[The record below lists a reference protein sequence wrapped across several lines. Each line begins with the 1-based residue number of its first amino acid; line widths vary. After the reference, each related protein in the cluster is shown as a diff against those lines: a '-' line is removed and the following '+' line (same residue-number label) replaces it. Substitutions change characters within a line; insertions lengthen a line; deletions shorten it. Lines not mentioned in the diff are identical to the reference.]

1 MNTPR
6 AVAAGLIGTA
16 AMTALLLVEPSIG
29 LPKIAMGQVLGSS
42 LGLASALPSVGP
54 ALGWGLH
61 FIIGALLALVY
72 AGLLVSRLSGPPS
85 VRGVLYGLLV
95 FVLAQVV
102 FMPFVGGGSS
112 RVATSSSSSEAS
124 SGTSCMADSSAGS
137 TVRYRS
143 RHRPLMGDRPRRPL
157 RRGG

>member
-1 MNTPR
+1 MNTSR

-61 FIIGALLALVY
+61 FVIGALLALVY
-72 AGLLVSRLSGPPS
+72 AGLLARRLPGPPL

-102 FMPFVGGGSS
+102 FMPFVGGGLFS
-112 RVATSSSSSEAS
+112 RGDVELIL
-124 SGTSCMADSSAGS
+124 GS
-137 TVRYRS
+137 LLGHLLY
-143 RHRPLMGDRPRRPL
+143 
-157 RRGG
+157 GGLVGWVYGPTPAHA

>member
-1 MNTPR
+1 MNTTR

-61 FIIGALLALVY
+61 FVIGALLALVY
-72 AGLLVSRLSGPPS
+72 AGLLATRLPGSPLA
-85 VRGVLYGLLV
+85 RGVVYGALV
-95 FVLAQVV
+95 FLLAQVA
-102 FMPFVGGGSS
+102 FMPFVGGGFFS
-112 RVATSSSSSEAS
+112 RGDVELIL
-124 SGTSCMADSSAGS
+124 GS
-137 TVRYRS
+137 LLGHLLYGAPVGWVYGPVPARA
-143 RHRPLMGDRPRRPL
+143 
-157 RRGG
+157 